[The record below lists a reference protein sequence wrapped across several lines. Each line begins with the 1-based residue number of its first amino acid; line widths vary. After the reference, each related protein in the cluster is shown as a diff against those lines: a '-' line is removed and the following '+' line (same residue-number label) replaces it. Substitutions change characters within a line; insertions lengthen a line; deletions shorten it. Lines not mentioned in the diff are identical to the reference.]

1 MHEQRVK
8 DPLEPRNL
16 GQNKSRD
23 KENNREL
30 EHVKRG
36 NTGKTVG
43 NSQETEQRPV
53 NNDCRSFSTEQHD
66 FSWYNVSNHVCDNL
80 QVQTERG
87 A

>member
-23 KENNREL
+23 KENYREL
-30 EHVKRG
+30 EHVKPG
-36 NTGKTVG
+36 NTAKTVG
-43 NSQETEQRPV
+43 NCHETKQGAV
-53 NNDCRSFSTEQHD
+53 NNDCRSFRREQHD
-66 FSWYNVSNHVCDNL
+66 FSWYNVFSHVCDNL

-87 A
+87 T

>member
-23 KENNREL
+23 KEKYREL

-36 NTGKTVG
+36 NTAKTVG
-43 NSQETEQRPV
+43 ISQETKQRAV
-53 NNDCRSFSTEQHD
+53 NNDCRSFRREQHH
-66 FSWYNVSNHVCDNL
+66 FSWYNVSSHVCNNL